1 MYCDCPLFHH
11 LQMATTFFGSAAMP
25 FPCNGIFLLIQGNS
39 PRVFPMFT
47 LNYASFPI
55 PYFNFLYIGII
66 VYPMSTM
73 TLWRNNCLT
82 PIHQYWV
89 RSECQFLGW
98 WMHSTMSASHF
109 CLGKILLYWSV
120 DQYNNGSIKCKQSSL
135 FKERW
140 REDKCAFA
148 VADYHCKAL

>member
-55 PYFNFLYIGII
+55 PYLNFLYIGVI

-73 TLWRNNCLT
+73 TL
-82 PIHQYWV
+82 
-89 RSECQFLGW
+89 
-98 WMHSTMSASHF
+98 
-109 CLGKILLYWSV
+109 
-120 DQYNNGSIKCKQSSL
+120 
-135 FKERW
+135 
-140 REDKCAFA
+140 
-148 VADYHCKAL
+148 